1 MGILAPLALIGLL
14 SVPLIVA
21 FYMLRLR
28 RPQHQVS
35 STYLW
40 QHLVRDVEA
49 NAPWQ
54 RLRRSL
60 LLLLQI
66 LLAVILAFLVA
77 RPFAER
83 PAALAHDLVLI
94 VDASASMAA
103 TDEFPTRLAAAKRAA
118 QEQVA
123 NVPAGG
129 RVSVIAAAET
139 AQLVANEATDRGR
152 ITRAIESI
160 EQSTGPGNLD
170 DALKLAGKLAE
181 RTIGAQIL
189 VVTDDAGTSVPDLRL
204 SVPVK
209 VVTVGRERHNQAVA
223 ALAVRADPSGLK
235 RTVFISVANYSD
247 QDATRRLQVLADGT
261 PVTARDLL
269 LRPLSRADVV
279 IDELPAGTR
288 IVEAR
293 LAPPAEGGTVG
304 PPDRLAL
311 DDTAWAVVPPDKP
324 RFVLYVGPGTTYI
337 INALSYLPNVEL
349 YGTTAEGYAATAAD
363 PLFANY
369 DLVVFDGFLPPTL
382 PSRPILAFAPPRTS
396 PLGEVVGPLRSVSLG
411 MLPIDEPLLRGV
423 DLTRLH
429 IIGSNERFLTQEMVL
444 PDWARAVI
452 PGGDGPLLYAGLRDG
467 LPTAVFAFDVHNS
480 DLPLQVAWPILVSN
494 LAGEL
499 LGGGTATRDP
509 LSPASPIEIPL
520 PAGAVG
526 VRVTLPD
533 GTIEELAPG
542 ATGAGAVTFV
552 GTRQLGVYRAEH
564 IPDPDASPSPS
575 LPPTASPA
583 PTQTPGGSPA
593 ASPGASPTPN
603 LIDAT
608 PDEPLLF
615 AVDLFAPD
623 ESNISPGN
631 GGRIAALGTDQG
643 GQPIE
648 QGTARDELWPLVA
661 MLALAFLLV
670 EWLVYERD
678 GARRLLKGLRSAV
691 PSRIALPGRG
701 RAG

>member
-1 MGILAPLALIGLL
+1 MGIVAPLALIGLL
-14 SVPLIVA
+14 FVPLIVA

-40 QHLVRDVEA
+40 QNLVRDVEA

-60 LLLLQI
+60 LLLLQL
-66 LLAVILAFLVA
+66 LLAVLLAVLVA

-83 PAALAHDLVLI
+83 PAALAHDLVLV

-118 QEQVA
+118 QEQIA

-152 ITRAIESI
+152 IARAIEAI
-160 EQSTGPGNLD
+160 EQSTGPGNLE

-181 RTIGAQIL
+181 RTLGAEIL
-189 VVTDDAGTSVPDLRL
+189 VVTDDAGATVPNLRV

-209 VVTVGRERHNQAVA
+209 VVTVGRDRHNQAVA

-247 QDATRRLQVLADGT
+247 QEVTRRLQVLSDGT

-279 IDELPAGTR
+279 IDELPAGSR
-288 IVEAR
+288 VVEAR
-293 LAPPAEGGTVG
+293 LAPPAEGDMAG
-304 PPDRLAL
+304 PADRLAL
-311 DDTAWAVVPPDKP
+311 DDVAWAVVPPDRP

-337 INALSYLPNVEL
+337 INALSFLPNVEL

-369 DLVVFDGFLPPTL
+369 DLVVFDAFLPPTL
-382 PSRPILAFAPPRTS
+382 PNKSILAFAPPRTS
-396 PLGEVVGPLRSVSLG
+396 PLGEVVGPLEEVSLG
-411 MLPIDEPLLRGV
+411 TLPLDEPLLRGV

-429 IIGSNERFLTQEMVL
+429 ILENNDRFRTQEMAL
-444 PDWARAVI
+444 PEWARAII
-452 PGGDGPLLYAGLRDG
+452 PGGDGPLLYSGLRDG
-467 LPTAVFAFDVHNS
+467 LPTAVFAFDIHNS
-480 DLPLQVAWPILVSN
+480 DLPLQIAWPILISN

-499 LGGGTATRDP
+499 LGGNAAARDP
-509 LSPASPIEIPL
+509 LAPASPIEIPL
-520 PAGAVG
+520 PVGAVG

-533 GTIEELAPG
+533 GSVEELAPG
-542 ATGAGAVTFV
+542 ATGAASVTFV
-552 GTRQLGVYRAEH
+552 GTRQLGIYRAEP
-564 IPDPDASPSPS
+564 IADPDASPSPS
-575 LPPTASPA
+575 LPPTPTSGPTPTSSPA
-583 PTQTPGGSPA
+583 G
-593 ASPGASPTPN
+593 SPGASPTPN
-603 LIDAT
+603 LVDAT
-608 PDEPLLF
+608 PDGPLLF

-623 ESNISPGN
+623 ESNIRPGD
-631 GGRIAALGTDQG
+631 GARLSALGAG
-643 GQPIE
+643 KGSEPPE

-661 MLALAFLLV
+661 MLALAFLLI

-678 GARRLLKGLRSAV
+678 GARRLLKGVRALV
-691 PSRIALPGRG
+691 PGRLALPGRG

>member
-1 MGILAPLALIGLL
+1 MGIVAPLALIGLL
-14 SVPLIVA
+14 FVPLIVA

-40 QHLVRDVEA
+40 QNLVRDVEA

-60 LLLLQI
+60 LLLLQL
-66 LLAVILAFLVA
+66 LLAVLLAVLVA

-83 PAALAHDLVLI
+83 PAALAHDLVLV

-118 QEQVA
+118 QEQIA

-152 ITRAIESI
+152 IARAIEAI
-160 EQSTGPGNLD
+160 EQSTGPGNLE

-181 RTIGAQIL
+181 RTLGAEIL
-189 VVTDDAGTSVPDLRL
+189 VVTDDAGATVPNLRV

-209 VVTVGRERHNQAVA
+209 VVTVGRDRHNQAVA

-247 QDATRRLQVLADGT
+247 QEVTRRLQVLSDGT

-279 IDELPAGTR
+279 IDELPAGSR
-288 IVEAR
+288 VVEAR
-293 LAPPAEGGTVG
+293 LAPPAEGDMAG
-304 PPDRLAL
+304 PADRLAL
-311 DDTAWAVVPPDKP
+311 DDVAWAVVPPDRP

-337 INALSYLPNVEL
+337 INALSFLPNVEL

-369 DLVVFDGFLPPTL
+369 DLVVFDAFLPPTL
-382 PSRPILAFAPPRTS
+382 PNKSILAFAPPRTS
-396 PLGEVVGPLRSVSLG
+396 PLGEVVGPLEEVSLG
-411 MLPIDEPLLRGV
+411 TLPLDEPLLRGV

-429 IIGSNERFLTQEMVL
+429 ILENNDRFRTQEMAL
-444 PDWARAVI
+444 PEWARAII
-452 PGGDGPLLYAGLRDG
+452 PGGDGPLLYSGLRDG
-467 LPTAVFAFDVHNS
+467 LPTAVFAFDIHNS
-480 DLPLQVAWPILVSN
+480 DLPLQIAWPILISN

-499 LGGGTATRDP
+499 LGGNAAARDP
-509 LSPASPIEIPL
+509 LAPASPIEIPL
-520 PAGAVG
+520 PVGAVG

-533 GTIEELAPG
+533 GSVEELAPG
-542 ATGAGAVTFV
+542 ATGAASVTFV
-552 GTRQLGVYRAEH
+552 GTRQLGIYRAEP
-564 IPDPDASPSPS
+564 IADPDASPSPT
-575 LPPTASPA
+575 PAGPSPA
-583 PTQTPGGSPA
+583 S
-593 ASPGASPTPN
+593 
-603 LIDAT
+603 
-608 PDEPLLF
+608 
-615 AVDLFAPD
+615 
-623 ESNISPGN
+623 
-631 GGRIAALGTDQG
+631 
-643 GQPIE
+643 
-648 QGTARDELWPLVA
+648 
-661 MLALAFLLV
+661 
-670 EWLVYERD
+670 
-678 GARRLLKGLRSAV
+678 
-691 PSRIALPGRG
+691 
-701 RAG
+701 